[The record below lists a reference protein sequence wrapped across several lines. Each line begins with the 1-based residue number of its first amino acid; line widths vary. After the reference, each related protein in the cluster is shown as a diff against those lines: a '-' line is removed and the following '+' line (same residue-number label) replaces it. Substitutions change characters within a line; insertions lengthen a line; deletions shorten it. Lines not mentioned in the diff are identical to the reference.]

1 VKAARRFAVFPGAAE
16 YHETREAPSDRR
28 RVPRSEASG
37 VALNSLCGARVGPA
51 ARAGGP
57 RAGGGPA
64 PRLYDE
70 PPAGLGLCRACARRV
85 LKRKGWARLLSHL
98 FQNKRGFRSGVRSL
112 GRIV

>member
-1 VKAARRFAVFPGAAE
+1 MGCRMKAAMRFVVFPGGAE

-28 RVPRSEASG
+28 RIPRSEVSG
-37 VALNSLCGARVGPA
+37 VALNSLCGARVG
-51 ARAGGP
+51 GG
-57 RAGGGPA
+57 RA

-70 PPAGLGLCRACARRV
+70 PPAGLGLCRACARQA

>member
-1 VKAARRFAVFPGAAE
+1 MRCRVKAARRFAVFPGAAE

-28 RVPRSEASG
+28 RIPRSEVSG
-37 VALNSLCGARVGPA
+37 VALNSLCGARVGLV
-51 ARAGGP
+51 ARADGGP
-57 RAGGGPA
+57 V

-70 PPAGLGLCRACARRV
+70 PPAGLGLCRACARQA

>member
-1 VKAARRFAVFPGAAE
+1 MKAARRFAVFPGGAE

-28 RVPRSEASG
+28 RIPRSEVGG
-37 VALNSLCGARVGPA
+37 VALNSLCGTRLATV
-51 ARAGGP
+51 ARAG
-57 RAGGGPA
+57 RGPA

-70 PPAGLGLCRACARRV
+70 PPAGLGHCRACARRA